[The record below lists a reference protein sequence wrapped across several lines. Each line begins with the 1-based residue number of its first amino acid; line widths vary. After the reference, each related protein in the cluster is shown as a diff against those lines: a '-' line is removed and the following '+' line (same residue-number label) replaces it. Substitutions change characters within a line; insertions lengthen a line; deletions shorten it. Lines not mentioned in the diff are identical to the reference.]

1 MEGTQSHV
9 QLTHKLHTCD
19 PQERKRALEE
29 LGGSFRVNIPVEVS
43 LALKADLNIPWNIQV
58 EDNEK
63 V

>member
-1 MEGTQSHV
+1 MEGTQPHV
-9 QLTHKLHTCD
+9 QLTHELHTCD

-29 LGGSFRVNIPVEVS
+29 QGGSFRVNIPVEVS
-43 LALKADLNIPWNIQV
+43 LALKADLNIPWNVQV